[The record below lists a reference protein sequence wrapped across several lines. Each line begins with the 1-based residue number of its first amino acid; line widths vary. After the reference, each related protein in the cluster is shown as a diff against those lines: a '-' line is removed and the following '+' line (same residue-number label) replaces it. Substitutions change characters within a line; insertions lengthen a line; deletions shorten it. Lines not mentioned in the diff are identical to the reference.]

1 MGDPKKKQVLLKL
14 EYQGMK
20 YDVQNVVVT
29 AQIADSLN
37 LLDVTMKVPGAI
49 YEPGKFPALRMKREN
64 AGFLL
69 YSSGKMVCTGTKSPD
84 EARERIGTLCT
95 ELGKYGIKTN
105 REPVV
110 HVRNIVASVDL
121 QRELKLHELAYSMT
135 ESEYNPEYF
144 PAMKINT
151 AGTRILLFRTGKAIL
166 PGMKSMKDVDKTAQW
181 LKHRLEQ
188 AEAEMKKEIR
198 KYNEI
203 KA

>member
-1 MGDPKKKQVLLKL
+1 MGDPKKQVLLKL

-37 LLDVTMKVPGAI
+37 LLDMTMKVPGAI

-69 YSSGKMVCTGTKSPD
+69 YSSGKIVCTGTKSPE
-84 EARERIGTLCT
+84 EATKRIEDLRA
-95 ELGKYGIKTN
+95 ELAKYNIKTT
-105 REPVV
+105 EPVV

-121 QRELKLHELAYSMT
+121 QRELKLHELAYSMD

-151 AGTRILLFRTGKAIL
+151 GGTRILLFRTGKAIM

-181 LKHRLEQ
+181 LKHRLER
-188 AEAEMKKEIR
+188 AEEDIKNDLHKH
-198 KYNEI
+198 KI

>member
-1 MGDPKKKQVLLKL
+1 MGDPVKKKDPVLKL
-14 EYQGMK
+14 EYQGMR

-37 LLDVTMKVPGAI
+37 LLDITMKVPGAI

-69 YSSGKMVCTGTKSPD
+69 YSSGKIVCTGTKSPE
-84 EARERIGTLCT
+84 EARKRIENLRT
-95 ELGKYGIKTN
+95 ELAGYGIKTK
-105 REPVV
+105 EPIV

-121 QRELKLHELAYSMT
+121 QRELKLHELAYSMD

-166 PGMKSMKDVDKTAQW
+166 PGMKSMNDVDKTAQW

-188 AEAEMKKEIR
+188 AEEEMKKEIR
-198 KYNEI
+198 KYKI

>member
-1 MGDPKKKQVLLKL
+1 MGEPEKKKILKL
-14 EYQGMK
+14 EFEGMR

-37 LLDVTMKVPGAI
+37 LLDVTLKVPGAI
-49 YEPGKFPALRMKREN
+49 YEPGKFPALRMKRGN
-64 AGFLL
+64 SGLLL
-69 YSSGKMVCTGTKSPD
+69 YSSGKIVCTGTKSPE
-84 EARERIGTLCT
+84 EARAKIEQLSA
-95 ELGKYGIKTN
+95 ELAKHGIATIK
-105 REPVV
+105 EPAV

-121 QRELKLHELAYSMT
+121 QRELKLHELAYSMD

-166 PGMKSMKDVDKTAQW
+166 PGMKSMKDVDRTAQW
-181 LKHRLEQ
+181 LKHRLER
-188 AEAEMKKEIR
+188 AEEDIKKDFH
-198 KYNEI
+198 KYKI

>member
-1 MGDPKKKQVLLKL
+1 MGDPEKKKILKL
-14 EYQGMK
+14 EFEGMR

-37 LLDVTMKVPGAI
+37 LLDATLKVPGAI
-49 YEPGKFPALRMKREN
+49 YEPGKFPALRLKRGN
-64 AGFLL
+64 AGLLL
-69 YSSGKMVCTGTKSPD
+69 YSSGKIVCTGTKSPE
-84 EARERIGTLCT
+84 EAKVKIEQLQA
-95 ELGKYGIKTN
+95 ELAKHGIATIK
-105 REPVV
+105 EPVV

-121 QRELKLHELAYSMT
+121 QRELKLHELAYSMD

-151 AGTRILLFRTGKAIL
+151 GSTRILLFRTGKAIL

-188 AEAEMKKEIR
+188 AEEDIKKEFN
-198 KYNEI
+198 KYKI